1 MVIDVADLTVS
12 RSRRPVLKG
21 ITCGVPKGQIV
32 GLIGPSGSGKTTL
45 MRSIMGVQKISGG
58 TVTVLGE
65 RAGSP
70 ALRRQIGYMAQ
81 GASVYAN
88 LTVTEN
94 VRYFGRLLGY
104 NKTECERVI
113 ELVELTEQR
122 KQLASTLS
130 GGQLARVSLAVA
142 LLGTPPLL
150 VLDEPTV
157 GLDPLLRDK
166 LWTLFKKIAN
176 GGSTILVSSHV
187 MDEAARCSNLLL
199 VRDGHLIAQGSVI
212 SLLQRTNTSNLESAF
227 ISLAKKREEG
237 SKYV

>member
-1 MVIDVADLTVS
+1 MVIDIADLKVR
-12 RSRRPVLKG
+12 RSRKPVLKG
-21 ITCGVPKGQIV
+21 ITCGVPKGQIA

-45 MRSIMGVQKISGG
+45 MRSIMGVQKISSGS
-58 TVTVLGE
+58 VTVMGE

-81 GASVYAN
+81 GASVYTN

-104 NKTECERVI
+104 NKAECERVI
-113 ELVELTEQR
+113 ELVELTKQR

-150 VLDEPTV
+150 ILDEPTV
-157 GLDPLLRDK
+157 GLDPLLREK
-166 LWTLFKKIAN
+166 LWSLFTKIASA
-176 GGSTILVSSHV
+176 GSTLLISSHV
-187 MDEAARCSNLLL
+187 MDEAARCSELLL
-199 VRDGHLIAQGSVI
+199 VRDGNLIAQGSVM
-212 SLLQRTNTSNLESAF
+212 SLLQRTKTKDLESAF
-227 ISLAKKREEG
+227 ITLAKERAEG
-237 SKYV
+237 SAHV

>member
-1 MVIDVADLTVS
+1 MVIDVADLVVR
-12 RSRRPVLKG
+12 RSHKQVLNG

-58 TVTVLGE
+58 SVTVLGE
-65 RAGSP
+65 PAGSP

-81 GASVYAN
+81 GASVYTN
-88 LTVTEN
+88 LTAVEN

-104 NKTECERVI
+104 NKAECERVI

-187 MDEAARCSNLLL
+187 MDEAARCNNLLL
-199 VRDGHLIAQGSVI
+199 VRGGHLIAQGSVMT
-212 SLLQRTNTSNLESAF
+212 LLQRTRTKDLESAF
-227 ISLAKKREEG
+227 IALAKERDQEA
-237 SKYV
+237 SHV